1 MLKLFD
7 WLKEGKDIRLHPRV
21 IIVAKAM
28 GLTKEGNYH
37 DFERLDDGTSRCPRC
52 QAKGDEIRHYGCIPR
67 DYIPGSIGTVAF
79 DMYLKLDQF
88 DRLTFIRLV
97 YGRDNDTFILRS
109 LDAEMMI
116 IASVLAYE
124 ANGKGM
130 K

>member
-21 IIVAKAM
+21 ITAYEALVNKSP
-28 GLTKEGNYH
+28 GWCSHQQETFCDVCG
-37 DFERLDDGTSRCPRC
+37 
-52 QAKGDEIRHYGCIPR
+52 
-67 DYIPGSIGTVAF
+67 IPGSIETVAF

-116 IASVLAYE
+116 IASVLAWE
-124 ANGKGM
+124 AK
-130 K
+130 